1 MRWISSFIGTIAG
14 LLIIGVAA
22 KFLGLEDFIR
32 RSIEAGYLLDWVMGG
47 LSLVWLMVI
56 LKAPWDLFFQANA
69 VAFEQQRS
77 RERGI
82 ALTSG
87 REGYV
92 QTVRNR
98 LLVFAIGAH
107 LFSAALIASITYF
120 THGTVGYYFA
130 GFYLVATL
138 FRPVIAGYVYLAE
151 KLRAIGQ
158 EAHYPREDVEEMRQ
172 RLIYLESEAKGIRE
186 EMTAMGEEWQRSLSS
201 EHLER
206 ERLQTEINDQRQ
218 RLNSMS
224 REFEATVN
232 RLTDNQ
238 EVITGIQAFVRL
250 IRKSAEPE

>member
-1 MRWISSFIGTIAG
+1 MRWISSFVGILTGIVVIA
-14 LLIIGVAA
+14 VAA
-22 KFLGLEDFIR
+22 RFLGLEDFIR
-32 RSIEAGYLLDWVMGG
+32 RSVEAGHLLDWVMGG
-47 LSLVWLMVI
+47 LSLVWLLVI

-107 LFSAALIASITYF
+107 LFSAAVIASITYF
-120 THGTVGYYFA
+120 TQGTIGYYFA
-130 GFYLVATL
+130 GFYLIATL

-151 KLRAIGQ
+151 KLRRIGE
-158 EAHYPREDVEEMRQ
+158 EAHYPREDIEEMRQ
-172 RLIYLESEAKGIRE
+172 RLLTVESHIEGIRE
-186 EMTAMGEEWQRSLSS
+186 ELTGMRQEWQRNLES
-201 EHLER
+201 EQHHRSELAVE
-206 ERLQTEINDQRQ
+206 TNDQRQ
-218 RLNSMS
+218 RLNAMS

-250 IRKSAEPE
+250 IRKSAEPA